1 VLSLLRYARNDNKP
15 IEINKLLEMNQ
26 NTLYVDTA
34 NLSELTKS
42 FKKFF
47 LNDTSESITTYRK
60 LTQKVAGY
68 ISEQISSQK
77 QAYSGKSP
85 QDLITQIAEF
95 EIFPRQGMALE
106 TLLERTRDLVINH
119 NISVY
124 HPNCLAHLHCPTFI
138 ASLTAEMIISA
149 FNQSMDSWDQ
159 APAATMIEQAF
170 CDELCKVYGFDN
182 QADATFTGGGTMS
195 NFMGLLLARDHYSQL
210 NYNWNIQ
217 QKGLPP
223 EASKFRILCAEFAHF
238 TVAQS
243 ASILG
248 LGENAVVKIKT
259 NDFEEEAAA
268 LEDAIISL
276 RAEGLIPIAYVTTAG
291 TTDFGTV
298 GQIGNLAE
306 VAHDHG
312 LWFHVDAAFGGALIF
327 SEKHKY
333 KLNGIHQADSVT
345 VDFHKLFYQPISCGA
360 FIVKNKKSFEY
371 IRLHADYLNP
381 ESNEEFGILDLVYKS
396 IQTTRRFDAL
406 KPFLALQH
414 IGTEKFGEMIDYTID
429 LAAKVSDL
437 IEIDPNFE
445 LATRTQIN
453 AVVFRYIPD
462 ENLLDSEI
470 DDLNNEIKTKLLLSG
485 KAIIG
490 QTVVKGRAFLKFT
503 LLNPMTEISSV
514 IELMELIKEMG
525 KR

>member
-1 VLSLLRYARNDNKP
+1 
-15 IEINKLLEMNQ
+15 MNQ
-26 NTLYVDTA
+26 NTIYADTA
-34 NLSELTKS
+34 NITELTTS
-42 FKKFF
+42 FKKYF
-47 LNDTSESITTYRK
+47 LNDTSESAAQYRQ
-60 LTQKVAGY
+60 LTKQVAGY
-68 ISEQISSQK
+68 ISEQISTQK

-85 QDLITQIAEF
+85 QDLMAQIADF
-95 EIFPRQGMALE
+95 EMFPKDGTPLE
-106 TLLERTRDLVINH
+106 SLLERTRDLVINN

-124 HPNCLAHLHCPTFI
+124 HPNCLAHLHCPTFV

-170 CDELCKVYGFDN
+170 CDELCQVYGFDS

-195 NFMGLLLARDHYSQL
+195 NFMGLLLARDHYSQQH
-210 NYNWNIQ
+210 YNWNIQ
-217 QKGLPP
+217 KKGLPP

-259 NDFEEEAAA
+259 NDFEEEASA
-268 LEDAIISL
+268 LEDTIISM

-298 GQIGNLAE
+298 GQIGVLAGI
-306 VAHDHG
+306 AHQHG

-327 SEKHKY
+327 SDKHKY
-333 KLNGIHQADSVT
+333 KLNGINQADSVT

-406 KPFLALQH
+406 KPFLSLQH

-429 LAAKVSDL
+429 LAATISDL
-437 IEIDPNFE
+437 LEADSHFE

-453 AVVFRYIPD
+453 AVVFRYLPD
-462 ENLLDSEI
+462 VYLSESKI
-470 DDLNNEIKTKLLLSG
+470 DDLNNAIKTQLLLSG

-490 QTVVKGRAFLKFT
+490 QTAVNGKAYLKFT
-503 LLNPMTEISSV
+503 LLNPMTEASSV
-514 IELMELIKEMG
+514 IELMEEIKKVGREIER
-525 KR
+525 KICNKN